1 MQPLPPG
8 AGLLAK
14 RMVTIWR
21 REQQVRQRGTLTIG
35 MAALLVAAIGPGGAS
50 AQDQVPPYWA
60 SIDATR
66 AIMRRGPS
74 QEMRAMWEYRRQGL
88 PLKVLRLHD
97 DWRLVREPDGTTG
110 WMHRS
115 LITGRRTA
123 IVTESETPLRAAPDA
138 GAPVAYRAERGVV
151 GRISDCTPGWCL
163 FDVLGRRGYVARD
176 AVWGDD
182 GD

>member
-1 MQPLPPG
+1 MRCKGWISGVLG
-8 AGLLAK
+8 AS
-14 RMVTIWR
+14 V
-21 REQQVRQRGTLTIG
+21 
-35 MAALLVAAIGPGGAS
+35 LVIVGPGSAV
-50 AQDQVPPYWA
+50 AQDQTPPYWA

-74 QEMRAMWEYRRQGL
+74 QDMRAMWEYNRPGL

-97 DWRLVREPDGTTG
+97 DWRQVREPDGTTG

-123 IVTESETPLRAAPDA
+123 IVIEGRTALHAAPDA
-138 GAPVAYRAERGVV
+138 SSPVDYRAEEGVI

-163 FDVLGRRGYVARD
+163 FDVLGRRGYVSTD
-176 AVWGDD
+176 AIWGDD
-182 GD
+182 RD